1 MALTTRTHK
10 KLTWIDVVSPTTED
24 VDSLIFKYG
33 IPSPVATELLVTTRR
48 SRSDVYDSCVYLVL
62 HFPKTER
69 TGNAKTLNE
78 IDFIIMPDVLI
89 TARYADDTALE
100 TFATYFTNDTQ
111 HVSLSEVHDVG
122 SLVHAMIEKLY
133 QSFELDLER
142 IGKALESIE
151 GKIFSGQE
159 KRVVHSLSLL
169 GKELADFKK
178 ALGYHGEALEEV
190 AVSSS
195 GQTLLGEAF
204 NRHIRSI
211 IGDYRR
217 IRHQMEGEESFFEE
231 LRQTNNSL
239 LAIKQNEV
247 IKTLTIMAFITFP
260 LTLIAGIFGMNTLHA
275 PFIGSTYDFWII
287 IVLMAVLSVSMYSFF
302 KYKRWL

>member
-1 MALTTRTHK
+1 MALTTHTHK
-10 KLTWIDVVSPTTED
+10 NLTWIDVVSPTTDD

-33 IPSPVATELLVTTRR
+33 IPSPVATELLVNTRR
-48 SRSDVYDSCVYLVL
+48 SRSDVYDSCVYIVL

-69 TGNAKTLNE
+69 AGNAKMLNE

-89 TARYADDTALE
+89 TTRYADDTALE

-122 SLVHAMIEKLY
+122 SLMHAMTEKLY

-142 IGKALESIE
+142 IGKALESVE

-159 KRVVHSLSLL
+159 KKVVHSLSLL
-169 GKELADFKK
+169 GRELADFKK

-239 LAIKQNEV
+239 LTIKQNEV
-247 IKTLTIMAFITFP
+247 IKTLTVMAFITFP
-260 LTLIAGIFGMNTLHA
+260 LALVAAVFGMNTSGA
-275 PFIGSTYDFWII
+275 PFLGSTYDFWII
-287 IVLMAVLSVSMYSFF
+287 IGIMLVIAVLMYVFF
-302 KYKRWL
+302 KHKRWV